1 MINALKL
8 KEKTDMWYK
17 KLANWIEKR
26 NGMREL
32 YRKGTN
38 GKPQLY
44 LRRYYLIK
52 SKYFELMLHQFFM
65 SDAKDVH
72 DHPWISFGRILKT
85 GYLEYLGDNEKC
97 AYRLQGDWTYRNAN
111 AFHRVKLTSGTEG
124 DVWTLFGTLKRTRN
138 WGFLVNKEWVP
149 FDEYFKANGTY
160 EVQTLPE
167 EYSGV
172 ILPTK
177 KVSA

>member
-1 MINALKL
+1 
-8 KEKTDMWYK
+8 MWYK

-32 YRKGTN
+32 YRKGIN

-72 DHPWISFGRILKT
+72 DHPWASFGCILET
-85 GYLEYLGDNEKC
+85 GYIEHLGDNQKYIRRL
-97 AYRLQGDWTYRNAN
+97 AGDFSYRSAKD
-111 AFHRVKLTSGTEG
+111 FHRVELIKGTEG
-124 DVWTLFGTLKRTRN
+124 KVWTIFGTLKRTRN